1 MEMVE
6 ENVMVASRE
15 REWTEAEE
23 GATAEPRHN
32 IKVIYYNV
40 PFPVSCMIVM

>member
-6 ENVMVASRE
+6 ENEMVARRE
-15 REWTEAEE
+15 REWTEAGE

-32 IKVIYYNV
+32 IKVIY
-40 PFPVSCMIVM
+40 